1 MLKGYIKTHFSGL
14 YSLGR
19 SVRDAS
25 KNSKKL
31 KETEKLYSIAHEG
44 VASVNSPLAIIFVND
59 GPKRLNLVLCDF
71 STKKVAD
78 FADFLSTGIKFA
90 RNNNYALR
98 IISRNNLADP
108 KAYIDFLKA
117 NNLEG
122 PETYSF
128 YTDSARRVSGKAHR
142 LEITKNDIFFTED
155 ELDKLKD
162 WIKNAK

>member
-31 KETEKLYSIAHEG
+31 KETEKLYNIAHEG
-44 VASVNSPLAIIFVND
+44 AASVNSPLATIFVND
-59 GPKRLNLVLCDF
+59 GPKRLNLIFCDF
-71 STKKVAD
+71 NVKKITD
-78 FADFLSTGIKFA
+78 FTDFLSTGIKFA

-98 IISRNNLADP
+98 IISRNNLANP
-108 KAYIDFLKA
+108 KAYVDFLKA